1 MKKLLLL
8 ASILTVSGVAVAA
21 EDGKSASDDLKVKA
35 QIIKPLKITTKEV
48 DFGVVAIGQS
58 ASASDG
64 EISISGEAGSNFSIE
79 FSDLNNTTNSG
90 ESFTSTGIVLVEPSS
105 KGTLLANLVISDE
118 YGTAQSG
125 NAGGP
130 SKFEDFKTT
139 AIPTSGELKYPIYGY
154 LPTVP
159 EGTASGF
166 YEGAIKVTATYTS
179 FPVEVK

>member
-8 ASILTVSGVAVAA
+8 ASILAMSGVAFAA
-21 EDGKSASDDLKVKA
+21 EDGKSDSADLKVKA
-35 QIIKPLKITTKEV
+35 QIIQPLKVTTKPV

-58 ASASDG
+58 ADASDG
-64 EISISGEAGSNFSIE
+64 EISIFGEVGSNISIE
-79 FSDLNNTTNSG
+79 FSDLNNTANSG
-90 ESFTSTGIVLVEPSS
+90 SSFTSVGVVLVEPKSES
-105 KGTLLANLVISDE
+105 KLLANLMISDM
-118 YGTAQSG
+118 YGTGESG

-154 LPTVP
+154 LPPVP
-159 EGTASGF
+159 ENTASGF